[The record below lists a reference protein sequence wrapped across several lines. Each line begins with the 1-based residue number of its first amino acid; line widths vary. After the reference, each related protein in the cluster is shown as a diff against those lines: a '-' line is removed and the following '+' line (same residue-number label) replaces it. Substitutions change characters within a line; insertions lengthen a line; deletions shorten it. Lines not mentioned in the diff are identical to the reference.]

1 MQGGQTASSPFTIW
15 VDADACPRLLRD
27 LLLKTSDRHQL
38 ALVFVANQ
46 PVGITPS
53 QWIRSIQ
60 VESGADRA
68 DAEIV
73 ERCQPG
79 DLVVSQD
86 IPLAAQVVA
95 KGAVVISPRAELLD
109 ASTVRAR
116 LHLRDYMDMLRGSGV
131 QTGGSRPMSAHDRK
145 QFADLLEK
153 TVQQLLRQAQ
163 RRNGAG

>member
-1 MQGGQTASSPFTIW
+1 MSRQSGPTIW

-27 LLLKTSDRHQL
+27 LLIKTSDRHRV

-46 PVGITPS
+46 PLGIAPS
-53 QWIRSIQ
+53 GLIGSLQ
-60 VESGADRA
+60 VEAGADRA

-73 ERCQPG
+73 ARCQAG

-86 IPLAAQVVA
+86 IPLAAQAVE

-131 QTGGSRPMSAHDRK
+131 QTGGSRPMTVHDRK
-145 QFADLLEK
+145 RFADLLEK
-153 TVQQLLRQAQ
+153 TIQQLLRAQ
-163 RRNGAG
+163 PPRATPKPG

>member
-1 MQGGQTASSPFTIW
+1 MPVDAAPLLTIW

-27 LLLKTSDRHQL
+27 LLIKTSDRHRL
-38 ALVFVANQ
+38 PLVFVANQ
-46 PVGITPS
+46 PLGIAPS
-53 QWIRSIQ
+53 GLIRTLQ

-68 DAEIV
+68 DAEIIA
-73 ERCQPG
+73 RCQPG

-86 IPLAAQVVA
+86 IPLAAQAVE

-131 QTGGSRPMSAHDRK
+131 QTGGARPMTANDRK

-153 TVQQLLRQAQ
+153 TVQRLQRQA
-163 RRNGAG
+163 RLRPGR